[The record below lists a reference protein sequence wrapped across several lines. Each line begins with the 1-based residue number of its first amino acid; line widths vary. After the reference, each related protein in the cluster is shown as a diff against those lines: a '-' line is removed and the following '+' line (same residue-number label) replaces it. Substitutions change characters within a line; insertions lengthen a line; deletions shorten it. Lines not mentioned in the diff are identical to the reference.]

1 MATTKQ
7 AAGQVAHGRHCD
19 GAANRRFGGTRSD
32 AGGGSATRKT
42 AANIRVEFENDLPL
56 QRALFRYN
64 HWLMAQIS
72 QSAACN
78 RFHAAGQRAGID
90 PAR

>member
-1 MATTKQ
+1 MVGMAMALGIGVSAVRVLMQ
-7 AAGQVAHGRHCD
+7 
-19 GAANRRFGGTRSD
+19 
-32 AGGGSATRKT
+32 GGGSATRKT

>member
-1 MATTKQ
+1 MVGMAMALRIGVSAVRVLMQ
-7 AAGQVAHGRHCD
+7 
-19 GAANRRFGGTRSD
+19 
-32 AGGGSATRKT
+32 GGGSATRMT